1 MTELALRQLTLSHF
15 RSHKRAVLELDA
27 RPLAIYG
34 PNGAG
39 KTNLLEAASLIS
51 PGRGL
56 RRAAADDFV
65 RRPEALGWKIS
76 AVLQSLHQTHE
87 IETWAEAG
95 SPRQLRIDGKTAP
108 QVALGRVAR
117 ILWLVPSMDRL
128 WIEGAEGRR
137 RFLDRATLSFEPTHA
152 DAVLSYEKAMR
163 ERNRLLKDMV
173 RDPHWYTA
181 LEAQMAEAGA
191 VIQTNRQRAI
201 TELTAAQ
208 AAATTAF
215 PTASLELT
223 APDPIPDDLQTALAE
238 SRPRDLA
245 AGRTLIGP
253 HRADLHA
260 VFAEKGVA
268 AKDCST
274 GEQKA
279 LLISL
284 ILANARALARDF
296 GAPPILL
303 LDEVA
308 AHLDA
313 NRRAALYDEACG
325 LGAQAFMTGTGEE
338 LFAEL
343 GTRAQYA
350 EVTETDGVSS
360 ITQKDQP

>member
-1 MTELALRQLTLSHF
+1 MTTLAVQQLTLSHF
-15 RSHKRAVLELDA
+15 RSHKRAEMEIDP
-27 RPLAIYG
+27 RPIAIYG

-39 KTNLLEAASLIS
+39 KTNLLEAVSLLS

-56 RRAAADDFV
+56 RRAGADDLT
-65 RRPEALGWKIS
+65 RRPEALGWKIT
-76 AVLQSLHQTHE
+76 ALLQSLHQTHE

-108 QVALGRVAR
+108 QTALGRIAR

-128 WIEGAEGRR
+128 WIEGADGRR

-152 DAVLSYEKAMR
+152 EAVLSYDKAMR

-181 LEAQMAEAGA
+181 IEAQMAEAA
-191 VIQTNRQRAI
+191 TLIQANRHRAI
-201 TELTAAQ
+201 SELTTAQ
-208 AAATTAF
+208 DDATTAF
-215 PTASLELT
+215 PTAKLALIS
-223 APDPIPDDLQTALAE
+223 ADPIPDNLQAALAAN
-238 SRPRDLA
+238 RPRDMA

-253 HRADLHA
+253 HRADLDA
-260 VFAEKGVA
+260 VFADKGVA

-313 NRRAALYDEACG
+313 TRRAALYDEICS
-325 LGAQAFMTGTGEE
+325 LGAQAFMTGTGSE

-343 GTRAQYA
+343 GDRAQHI
-350 EVTETDGVSS
+350 EVTDSDGHST
-360 ITQKDQP
+360 ITRKDAP